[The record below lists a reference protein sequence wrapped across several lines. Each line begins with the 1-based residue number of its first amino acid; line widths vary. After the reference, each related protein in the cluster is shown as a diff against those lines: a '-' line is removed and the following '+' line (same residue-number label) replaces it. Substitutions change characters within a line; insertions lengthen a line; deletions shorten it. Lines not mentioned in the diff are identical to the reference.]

1 MHKRALN
8 IKKIECSKSIL
19 AVIQEQFD
27 NGLEEVYLILYTLP
41 KVIISQF
48 VNGQW
53 QFPSDFIL
61 NDGDVSELRAWNE
74 EKELYLWRVG
84 DYFNGRLLK
93 EVEGDALLAYSEA
106 HLIYGSRY
114 DQDSEMIIDDKL
126 GARFRLAKSLAGSL
140 PEFSKFSYKLINYLE
155 KNELTGL
162 AEIKDSRIVSINL
175 KGVKNGK
182 I

>member
-19 AVIQEQFD
+19 SEIQQQFD
-27 NGLEEVYLILYTLP
+27 NELEGVYLLLYTLP
-41 KVIISQF
+41 KVLVSQYL
-48 VNGQW
+48 NGQW
-53 QFPSDFIL
+53 QFPSDFVL
-61 NDGDVSELRAWNE
+61 NEDDVSELRAWNT
-74 EKELYLWRVG
+74 EKELYLWRKG
-84 DYFNGRLLK
+84 DGFSGRLL
-93 EVEGDALLAYSEA
+93 EEAEGENLLAYSEP
-106 HLIYGSRY
+106 HLLYGSRY

-175 KGVKNGK
+175 KGAKNG
-182 I
+182 